1 MKEVPFGCCRHANFV
16 KRRGTS
22 VVEGMI
28 VIPKADRD
36 DRQRLAHHLS
46 LAPMAVVTDSTLYG
60 QMSPERDRSDLG
72 VAVE

>member
-1 MKEVPFGCCRHANFV
+1 M
-16 KRRGTS
+16 
-22 VVEGMI
+22 VEGMI